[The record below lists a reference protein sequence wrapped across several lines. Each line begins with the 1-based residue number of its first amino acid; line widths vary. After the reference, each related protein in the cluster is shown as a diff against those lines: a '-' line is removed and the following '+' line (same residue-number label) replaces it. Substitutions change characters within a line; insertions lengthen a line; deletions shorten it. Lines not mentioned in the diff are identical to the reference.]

1 MNLTLRNLAVVAAAI
16 TVDLMF
22 WDGEVRLAGAGD
34 LPLWLP
40 VVATLAV
47 HATLLWRRSRPV
59 MVFAVQAA
67 FSMVSVAVP
76 LWQPIAGLMVATFAI
91 AAQTES
97 RTARLGWL
105 AAVPLLAHSLAQ
117 SLILNTKWIGLV
129 QGGLLYLAAGAASW
143 LAGRQVRRR
152 RRQLRAWHSEQER
165 LHTEA
170 SRRERVALARELH
183 DGVANTITTVLV
195 QAAAARATSS
205 GDPVMLHGIESAARR
220 AMEEIQSTLRLMPG
234 TPGEPSGPTL
244 DDLPSLVELGRAAG
258 LEVVHTQT
266 GTPRPLEPLAS
277 TAAYRAVQEGITNTL
292 KYAPP
297 GTRCLVSLDWGPDE
311 LVIDVIDQPALGR
324 ARLDLPATNGRGL
337 SGLADRLGVLGGA
350 VESGSHGS
358 GFRLEARLPVGA
370 R

>member
-1 MNLTLRNLAVVAAAI
+1 MNATLRNLLVVAAAI

-22 WDGEVRLAGAGD
+22 WDGEVRLAGAGT
-34 LPLWLP
+34 LPMWVP
-40 VVATLAV
+40 VVATVAAHL
-47 HATLLWRRSRPV
+47 TLLWRRRMPV
-59 MVFAVQAA
+59 AVFAVQGV

-76 LWQPIAGLMVATFAI
+76 LWQPIAGLLIATFAI
-91 AAQTES
+91 AVHTES

-105 AAVPLLAHSLAQ
+105 AAVPLVAHTLAQ
-117 SLILNTKWIGLV
+117 SLWLNTKWIGLV
-129 QGGLLYLAAGAASW
+129 QGGLLYLAAGAAVW
-143 LAGRQVRRR
+143 MAGRQVRRR
-152 RRQLRAWHSEQER
+152 GRQLRAWHTEQER

-170 SRRERVALARELH
+170 SLRERVALARELH
-183 DGVANTITTVLV
+183 DGVANTITAVLV

-205 GDPVMLHGIESAARR
+205 GDPLLLHGIESAARQ
-220 AMEEIQSTLRLMPG
+220 AMEEIQSTLRLMPR
-234 TPGEPSGPTL
+234 TPGQPSGPTL
-244 DDLPSLVELGRAAG
+244 DDLPSLIELGRAAG
-258 LEVVHTQT
+258 LDVVHTQT
-266 GTPRPLEPLAS
+266 GAPRALEPLAS

-311 LVIDVIDQPALGR
+311 LVIDVIDQPMAGR
-324 ARLDLPATNGRGL
+324 ARLELPATNGRGL
-337 SGLADRLGVLGGA
+337 SGLADRMGVLGGA